1 MQRGCAPVLCV
12 LAVLGLQ
19 SAVQEEC
26 TIVRAL
32 RGKLAYQQRLQ
43 YTRHYF
49 PINYTVNVHFHEVLR
64 AANVS
69 SLRARNASEPALRY
83 LWLQVNSQVLRKIGE
98 VLLEE
103 HPSWEYTRD
112 LRRLLEQLEE
122 EYESYNQGNVDPAVW
137 EIVEEVLAADA
148 GSSRK
153 AVRPKALLDNC
164 ARVMWLLYSQL
175 CH

>member
-69 SLRARNASEPALRY
+69 SLGDPCALCPAAGAERQRAGPALPVAPGELAGAAEDRGGAAGGAPV
-83 LWLQVNSQVLRKIGE
+83 LGVHAGPPPPPGAAGGGVRKLQPGE
-98 VLLEE
+98 RG
-103 HPSWEYTRD
+103 PGRMGDSR
-112 LRRLLEQLEE
+112 
-122 EYESYNQGNVDPAVW
+122 
-137 EIVEEVLAADA
+137 
-148 GSSRK
+148 GSSR
-153 AVRPKALLDNC
+153 C
-164 ARVMWLLYSQL
+164 
-175 CH
+175 